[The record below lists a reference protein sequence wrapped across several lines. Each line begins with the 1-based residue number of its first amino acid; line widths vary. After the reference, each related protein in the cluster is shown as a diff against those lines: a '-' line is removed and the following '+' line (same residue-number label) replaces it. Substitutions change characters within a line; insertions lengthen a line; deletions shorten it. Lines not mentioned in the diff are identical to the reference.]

1 MSKLFYDDAADALGQ
16 TITNSERTFKE
27 CAQFLFPHL
36 KPESAY
42 ARLKNCLNPERKDE
56 NLSFEQ
62 IIALC
67 DFCKSYDALN
77 FMCDELNHERP
88 KERNPADELVELQR
102 DFVKTGKRMEQI
114 AGRIEQL
121 MVTQPALRAAS

>member
-1 MSKLFYDDAADALGQ
+1 MSKLFYDDSADALAQ
-16 TITNSERTFKE
+16 TITNSEKTFKE

-88 KERNPADELVELQR
+88 KEKNPADEAAELQR
-102 DFVKTGKRMEQI
+102 EFIKAAKLLDNITARQ
-114 AGRIEQL
+114 EQL
-121 MVTQPALRAAS
+121 NQPRIKIA